1 MYDIDSYHKAR
12 TVDEAIALLAQ
23 NPQAIPIAG
32 GTDVLVRL
40 LQRNPDY
47 RHLVDIHDVA
57 ELKNISM
64 EPDGSIV
71 IGSGA
76 TFTI

>member
-1 MYDIDSYHKAR
+1 MFDIDSYHKAG
-12 TVDEAIALLAQ
+12 TVDEAIALLSQ
-23 NPQAIPIAG
+23 NPEAIPIAG

-40 LQRNPDY
+40 HNHNAAY

-57 ELKNISM
+57 ELAGITK

-71 IGSGA
+71 IGSGVS
-76 TFTI
+76 